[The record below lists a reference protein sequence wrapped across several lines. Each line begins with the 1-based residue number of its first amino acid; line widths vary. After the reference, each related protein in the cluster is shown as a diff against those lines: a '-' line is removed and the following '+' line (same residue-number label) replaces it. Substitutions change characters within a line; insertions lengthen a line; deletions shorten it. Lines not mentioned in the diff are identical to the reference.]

1 MPHNWASAECVRY
14 LRHSLAVEDGRDLR
28 LLAGISD
35 PELAGSEPLQI
46 RSSPTR
52 FGRLDLTLEPLTR
65 NSGWRL
71 KYKRA
76 SGPAPSN
83 LILPARLGRQFQF
96 SAITGTGS
104 RTEGGRVLVET
115 GASSWEAVWKI

>member
-1 MPHNWASAECVRY
+1 
-14 LRHSLAVEDGRDLR
+14 LEDGRDLR
-28 LLAGISD
+28 LLAGIGD

-65 NSGWRL
+65 NSG
-71 KYKRA
+71 
-76 SGPAPSN
+76 
-83 LILPARLGRQFQF
+83 
-96 SAITGTGS
+96 TGT
-104 RTEGGRVLVET
+104 RTEGERVLVET